1 MKNLT
6 KLVAIGAVGLLM
18 TACSSTYKI
27 KSEKGKVM
35 NTVPKWYMADYSE
48 SKACDTPWLGKDK
61 DKMCIFGVA
70 TAVSP
75 DLQLA
80 IEKGIKGEI
89 AEDFISGLK
98 KLFEDHYIDVPD
110 EKYNVLEDQSSK
122 IEELEKKLN
131 ESIEKNVA
139 LSKENGEH
147 KRQDIIDE
155 ASADLAETQ
164 KEKFNKLAEEI
175 DYKDAEDFTAKVKT
189 IKESYFGKK
198 ESTSEIDDV
207 AAESS
212 QDNPDLTNAMA
223 AYSAAI
229 SKTKDIKLSNK

>member
-80 IEKGIKGEI
+80 IEKGKMLAKSELADIIAGEMNKESKQFITELGKTNTKTVVSEVESILVNKISNTPVRGYEIFKQDVTLTKNGYYRVWIGLRLPLGEYNKMYNFTI
-89 AEDFISGLK
+89 AEAVDA
-98 KLFEDHYIDVPD
+98 
-110 EKYNVLEDQSSK
+110 YNL
-122 IEELEKKLN
+122 
-131 ESIEKNVA
+131 
-139 LSKENGEH
+139 
-147 KRQDIIDE
+147 
-155 ASADLAETQ
+155 
-164 KEKFNKLAEEI
+164 KEKANIKYEQLM
-175 DYKDAEDFTAKVKT
+175 KDNNNA
-189 IKESYFGKK
+189 
-198 ESTSEIDDV
+198 
-207 AAESS
+207 
-212 QDNPDLTNAMA
+212 DNNL
-223 AYSAAI
+223 
-229 SKTKDIKLSNK
+229 